1 MKGLESTVSVFQR
14 ERSGGAGSWP
24 SSANFTWRCHVG
36 PISETLE
43 LREALVRSTHLMMG
57 EPADISEGD
66 RIEEGSD
73 VYFVQGVQSFRTP
86 YKSPH
91 HIQVYVTLRE

>member
-1 MKGLESTVSVFQR
+1 MKGLESTVSVYQR

-24 SSANFTWRCHVG
+24 STANFTWRCHIDPV
-36 PISETLE
+36 SESLE
-43 LREALVRSTHLMMG
+43 LREALVQSTHRMLG
-57 EPADISEGD
+57 EPASISEGD

-73 VYFVQGVQSFRTP
+73 VYYVRGVQLFRTP
-86 YKSPH
+86 YQSPH